1 LSAPYFNPLKPEA
14 DGEFLCENI
23 ENILLVFWLNDVGRE
38 RVGSASIS
46 HGDI

>member
-14 DGEFLCENI
+14 DGEFLC